1 MVGTL
6 EVLILRLVNLAMIE
20 TRLLVFVLV
29 WFVLFGY
36 SGMLNTASA
45 AIPMVVTQKMMTLT
59 LSILSIPQM
68 MLAIAMMIAE
78 AFAMPHA
85 RMIAL
90 SKVKVRPWLL
100 GCAQGRAFIARA
112 IHSHNK
118 VKEGLSAAGALTARP
133 DPFNITAPGRGVEAR
148 TKESPTRTVPVACR
162 E

>member
-59 LSILSIPQM
+59 LSILSNPQM

-100 GCAQGRAFIARA
+100 GCAQGRAHHRARGPQ
-112 IHSHNK
+112 S
-118 VKEGLSAAGALTARP
+118 
-133 DPFNITAPGRGVEAR
+133 
-148 TKESPTRTVPVACR
+148 
-162 E
+162 

>member
-6 EVLILRLVNLAMIE
+6 EVLILRLVNIAMIE

-36 SGMLNTASA
+36 SGMLSATSA
-45 AIPMVVTQKMMTLT
+45 AIPRVVTQKMMTLT

-100 GCAQGRAFIARA
+100 GCAQGRARSSHAR
-112 IHSHNK
+112 ST
-118 VKEGLSAAGALTARP
+118 V
-133 DPFNITAPGRGVEAR
+133 IT
-148 TKESPTRTVPVACR
+148 KSKKACR
-162 E
+162 PLAR

>member
-1 MVGTL
+1 
-6 EVLILRLVNLAMIE
+6 MIE

-100 GCAQGRAFIARA
+100 GCAQGRAHHARA

-118 VKEGLSAAGALTARP
+118 VKEGFVGRRRVDRSPRPLQYNRPRPRCRGADERKSDKDRA
-133 DPFNITAPGRGVEAR
+133 
-148 TKESPTRTVPVACR
+148 SCM
-162 E
+162 